1 MSAEHTEVPS
11 EAALAEGSAEPS
23 DAAEVATFEPKE
35 DDATAWLARLGALR
49 SRIDPVEFA
58 YAHTLVVRALR
69 EDEDVAQSLLRKV
82 EARLVAAAEATV
94 APYAGAGDEALA
106 GFERARQMYEDAL
119 TSLKNAHVVADALG
133 QLEVDAGP
141 YNAAHLVT
149 QSLARMSRLSV
160 SYLDAFL
167 ERMQLYALLM
177 GDEETAPKPKL
188 AKGREETGTAAPP
201 KRGARGTRS
210 GGKAKGP
217 KLIPSKK

>member
-1 MSAEHTEVPS
+1 MSAEPQVPDKMSDEVS
-11 EAALAEGSAEPS
+11 EPA
-23 DAAEVATFEPKE
+23 VARADELKQ
-35 DDATAWLARLGALR
+35 DDATAWLSRLGALR

-69 EDEDVAQSLLRKV
+69 EDDDVAQSLLRKV
-82 EARLVAAAEATV
+82 EARLLAAAEATV
-94 APYAGAGDEALA
+94 APFSGAGDEALA

-160 SYLDAFL
+160 GYLDGFL

-177 GDEETAPKPKL
+177 GDEELAVKPKL

-201 KRGARGTRS
+201 KRGSVAPKR
-210 GGKAKGP
+210 KASA
-217 KLIPSKK
+217 LKKR